1 MSPSRMFKGFVSEG
15 GVRSPLVVKS
25 PGTTSDPGAI
35 NHSFFHVRDILPTL
49 LEAAGV
55 EPPSQISG
63 REVVAPQGSSVLE
76 LFTGEVQTPYAGA
89 AQVGYELFGLKA
101 FFVGNWKILWLPP
114 PFGPGEWQ
122 IYDLSQDPGETN
134 DLAEDSPQ
142 RLADMI
148 ALWEQYRIDNGVLDL
163 GVSLPEV
170 F

>member
-1 MSPSRMFKGFVSEG
+1 MFKGFVSEG

-25 PGTTSDPGAI
+25 PGTTSGAGAI
-35 NHSFFHVRDILPTL
+35 NHSFFHARDILPTL

-63 REVVAPQGSSVLE
+63 REVVAPQGSSVLG
-76 LFTGEVQTPYAGA
+76 LFTGEVQTPYASA
-89 AQVGYELFGLKA
+89 AQVGYEMFGLKA

-122 IYDLSQDPGETN
+122 LYDLSQDPGETN
-134 DLAEDSPQ
+134 DLAGDFPD

-148 ALWEQYRIDNGVLDL
+148 ALWDQYRIDNGVVDIDP
-163 GVSLPEV
+163 SLPEV